1 NKKRKQIR
9 KPEKMSCS
17 FVLKALPCLPL
28 LNCKVE
34 KLHKGTYSSFLQFN
48 FKIQASKGINL
59 KAIESCLAS
68 SKSPLAIQL
77 LLSTVCI
84 AEPALAV
91 TGVNNEEDLIWVLIQ
106 LAISAFFY
114 FLVCPPIIMSW
125 LRKRWY
131 KRDLLEMYLQF
142 MFVFIFFPGILLW
155 APFLNF
161 RKFPRDPS
169 MKYPWSTSQNSSQ
182 VKNMYNKYPWAT
194 EEDYEVL

>member
-1 NKKRKQIR
+1 
-9 KPEKMSCS
+9 MSCF
-17 FVLKALPCLPL
+17 FVPKAFPCFPL

-34 KLHKGTYSSFLQFN
+34 KPSLVPHKGTYSSFLEFN
-48 FKIQASKGINL
+48 VRIQASKGINL

-68 SKSPLAIQL
+68 SKSSLAIQLGTL
-77 LLSTVCI
+77 LLSTVCT
-84 AEPALAV
+84 AQPALAV
-91 TGVNNEEDLIWVLIQ
+91 TGVNNEEDLTWVLIQ

-114 FLVCPPIIMSW
+114 FLICPPIIMSW

-169 MKYPWSTSQNSSQ
+169 MKYPWSTPQNSSQ